1 MLYEP
6 KDIIA
11 FWYVSASLWYDS
23 TPEFDAEVRDK
34 WLAAHEAAARNEH
47 AAWLDHPEG
56 ALALLLLL
64 DQFPRNMFRGTP
76 RAFATDVKA
85 YEVAVQ
91 ALARG
96 FDQKFKNP
104 WKRFFYLPFMH
115 SERLA
120 DQKRCLELCLAAG
133 DQGGIGAS
141 RIHLG
146 IIARFGRF
154 PHRNKAMGR
163 DMTPAEQAYLDAG
176 GWSG

>member
-1 MLYEP
+1 
-6 KDIIA
+6 
-11 FWYVSASLWYDS
+11 
-23 TPEFDAEVRDK
+23 
-34 WLAAHEAAARNEH
+34 
-47 AAWLDHPEG
+47 
-56 ALALLLLL
+56 
-64 DQFPRNMFRGTP
+64 
-76 RAFATDVKA
+76 
-85 YEVAVQ
+85 
-91 ALARG
+91 
-96 FDQKFKNP
+96 
-104 WKRFFYLPFMH
+104 MH

-141 RIHLG
+141 RIHLR